1 MSAVIGEVKK
11 IERVDYRPDSDCG
24 EALGIEASATGTPLK
39 RLIDYAIRRTY
50 VEKIEDVDITY
61 DINELENRILA
72 AESKLKARDRQIS
85 TYSSMLQ
92 EKDRLI
98 TQLKTQL
105 KKAMIPTKNIY
116 VLCAWVLAIGLVSGI
131 GISVLIFY
139 LFPMN

>member
-72 AESKLKARDRQIS
+72 AESKLKARDTQIS

-92 EKDRLI
+92 EKDKLI

-105 KKAMIPTKNIY
+105 KKATIPKKNIY
-116 VLCAWVLAIGLVSGI
+116 VLCCWVLAVGFMAG
-131 GISVLIFY
+131 VLIAA
-139 LFPMN
+139 LFSYILIN